1 MRSFFIVSLLVFSV
15 FDLAFGQHT
24 QRSVGGYTVFTIPF
38 EKDSVTFAVVAKSSE
53 LKTKKPIFLFRQGSL
68 PIPLFTINPKNNR
81 PSLTELPISCYD
93 HEADY
98 HSIMIAK
105 PGIPLIENDA
115 YLDTLFNTRN
125 NPKPAMYPRKYQAQ
139 NYLDYYV
146 RQTNAVL
153 KFVLQQPWAD
163 SKRVVVTGGS
173 EGYAVAI
180 KTAYTNPRVTHLI
193 AFSGFLDGRQQGII
207 REERMKGYT
216 GEYTQE
222 QAQQSV
228 EGLQQRWI
236 QICADSL
243 NTSAKVGDPNRTT
256 YSFSTDYERYLIAL
270 EIPILIIYGTA
281 DVGATSN
288 DMLPLEFARRGKRN
302 LVVKAYPNHDHTFY
316 KLTFD
321 DKGKVISKVY
331 NGVTVEKDYFQWL
344 QEH

>member
-1 MRSFFIVSLLVFSV
+1 
-15 FDLAFGQHT
+15 
-24 QRSVGGYTVFTIPF
+24 
-38 EKDSVTFAVVAKSSE
+38 
-53 LKTKKPIFLFRQGSL
+53 
-68 PIPLFTINPKNNR
+68 
-81 PSLTELPISCYD
+81 
-93 HEADY
+93 
-98 HSIMIAK
+98 
-105 PGIPLIENDA
+105 
-115 YLDTLFNTRN
+115 
-125 NPKPAMYPRKYQAQ
+125 
-139 NYLDYYV
+139 
-146 RQTNAVL
+146 
-153 KFVLQQPWAD
+153 
-163 SKRVVVTGGS
+163 
-173 EGYAVAI
+173 
-180 KTAYTNPRVTHLI
+180 
-193 AFSGFLDGRQQGII
+193 
-207 REERMKGYT
+207 MKGYT

-281 DVGATSN
+281 DIGATSN

-321 DKGKVISKVY
+321 DKGKVISKIY